1 MEKVYGIYQ
10 LGYLS
15 GPDHRTRSYKEY
27 LWWLH
32 QNSCLFLKP
41 PYTKEHIVELP
52 DLDKDNDIIDE
63 YDDMIRQGNQPQ
75 HAPFQNYM
83 V

>member
-1 MEKVYGIYQ
+1 
-10 LGYLS
+10 
-15 GPDHRTRSYKEY
+15 
-27 LWWLH
+27 
-32 QNSCLFLKP
+32 
-41 PYTKEHIVELP
+41 VELP